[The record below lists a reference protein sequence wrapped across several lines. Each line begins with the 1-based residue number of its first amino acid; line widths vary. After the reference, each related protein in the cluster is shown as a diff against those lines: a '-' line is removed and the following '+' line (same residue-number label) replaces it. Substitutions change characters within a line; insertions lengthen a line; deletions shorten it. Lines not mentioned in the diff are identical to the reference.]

1 MSVAGVVG
9 VMHDLVRSAGASIVG
24 LIGGVLLVPTVGR
37 LLAVADLA
45 LAGLGAVVSL
55 VLLGAGYLLHRAAFA
70 PAHTL
75 RVAAWAVLGTGVLG
89 LVVGLIALAGVVLP
103 GHAIG
108 TLLAVSALAHVLIG
122 VRDIQRI
129 RAEDLAR
136 QREKVAVLNRIV
148 RHNLRHEAQI
158 LLGLADGLPEGGK
171 STWGAGEGA
180 TAAEDL
186 TGAADRLTQMHETL
200 SRSQKLVGTDR
211 RTETVALSTAV
222 EAAVAD
228 RRGTEPDATVEVD
241 VDDGLEVRAGPN
253 LETAIGELVENA
265 LVHGGDRPQVGIET
279 DASATRV
286 ELLVSDD
293 GPGIEERY
301 RSVITRETDIT
312 QLDHS
317 QGLGLW
323 FVRWAMDAY
332 DGAFDI
338 ETGESGTTVSLSL
351 PRA

>member
-1 MSVAGVVG
+1 M
-9 VMHDLVRSAGASIVG
+9 
-24 LIGGVLLVPTVGR
+24 
-37 LLAVADLA
+37 
-45 LAGLGAVVSL
+45 
-55 VLLGAGYLLHRAAFA
+55 
-70 PAHTL
+70 
-75 RVAAWAVLGTGVLG
+75 
-89 LVVGLIALAGVVLP
+89 
-103 GHAIG
+103 
-108 TLLAVSALAHVLIG
+108 
-122 VRDIQRI
+122 
-129 RAEDLAR
+129 
-136 QREKVAVLNRIV
+136 
-148 RHNLRHEAQI
+148 
-158 LLGLADGLPEGGK
+158 
-171 STWGAGEGA
+171 
-180 TAAEDL
+180 
-186 TGAADRLTQMHETL
+186 
-200 SRSQKLVGTDR
+200 
-211 RTETVALSTAV
+211 

-228 RRGTEPDATVEVD
+228 RRGTDPDATVEVD
-241 VDDGLEVRAGPN
+241 VDEGLEVRAGPH

-286 ELLVSDD
+286 ELLGSDD

-323 FVRWAMDAY
+323 YVRWAMDAY